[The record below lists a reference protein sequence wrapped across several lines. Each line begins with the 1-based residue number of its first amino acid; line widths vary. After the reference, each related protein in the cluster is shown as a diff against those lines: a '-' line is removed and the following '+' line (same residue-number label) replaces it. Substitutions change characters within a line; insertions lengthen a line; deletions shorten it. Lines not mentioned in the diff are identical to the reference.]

1 MIYRISRSTYSCK
14 HTGEHLIFIFFIYLS
29 QLRLPR
35 VSQSSCISVIENA
48 FTTTADSMYM
58 CTYEVTELCSTKVYI
73 PVKFSFPIEYAS
85 RKVPLLLQCHTS
97 CVAGWS
103 VEPLGL
109 LFGFTCIF
117 ILLYYT
123 QWQIQKFRKALAH
136 KVHPKVFGLQ
146 HPCTSGHMIM
156 NALMT
161 HVIIVATDL

>member
-35 VSQSSCISVIENA
+35 VSQSSWISVIENA

-109 LFGFTCIF
+109 LFGFTFSFCCITPSGRF
-117 ILLYYT
+117 RNLER
-123 QWQIQKFRKALAH
+123 QWRTKCTQKFLGCNTHALLVTWMH
-136 KVHPKVFGLQ
+136 
-146 HPCTSGHMIM
+146 
-156 NALMT
+156 
-161 HVIIVATDL
+161 